1 MFYYDIT
8 GYGAHKKLCEDILI
22 WFATKFYPRHKLD
35 ITVCHRGMKREGAYG
50 YCDIE
55 GEQRNPRTFLIEL
68 QSNMDKRLY
77 ALTLMH
83 ELIHVKQWVDGTMR
97 LRKGSRNY
105 RGINVDELDYFDQP
119 HEIEAKENEEK
130 YLLTFMCDSGKVWSG
145 L

>member
-1 MFYYDIT
+1 
-8 GYGAHKKLCEDILI
+8 
-22 WFATKFYPRHKLD
+22 
-35 ITVCHRGMKREGAYG
+35 
-50 YCDIE
+50 
-55 GEQRNPRTFLIEL
+55 
-68 QSNMDKRLY
+68 
-77 ALTLMH
+77 
-83 ELIHVKQWVDGTMR
+83 MR

>member
-68 QSNMDKRLY
+68 QSNMNKRLY

-83 ELIHVKQWVDGTMR
+83 ELIHQYSNELTLHVATKRSGIYGEIKISGVIDKQILDNIKEFMTIPEICEKLSAIVD
-97 LRKGSRNY
+97 K
-105 RGINVDELDYFDQP
+105 
-119 HEIEAKENEEK
+119 
-130 YLLTFMCDSGKVWSG
+130 
-145 L
+145 